1 LIKYLKYKNN
11 AMQKTVKAKVHKWSQ
26 MNFTFY
32 EHIYRNIMD
41 SAFKDK
47 LLTSFSE
54 LQNAIQENEEK
65 NCVQLYKRTSIYMK
79 KVTNRNGTHCNY
91 IWPLF

>member
-1 LIKYLKYKNN
+1 
-11 AMQKTVKAKVHKWSQ
+11 
-26 MNFTFY
+26 
-32 EHIYRNIMD
+32 MD

-65 NCVQLYKRTSIYMK
+65 NCVQLYKRTSRFRKLAQPERCNHKIIIYMK
-79 KVTNRNGTHCNY
+79 KVTNRNGTQCNY
-91 IWPLF
+91 MLSLF